1 MINYE
6 SIKEDI
12 LKNNKDLSD
21 FQVNKYLLG
30 LMVFFGTLCFPA
42 FELFYMISR
51 NEVIGV
57 LAILLTIFL
66 GVSVMDYSA
75 KDVEAFDFLYKPFVL
90 YVVCGVV
97 FVGLGF
103 WIKMFL

>member
-12 LKNNKDLSD
+12 LANNEELSD

-51 NEVIGV
+51 NEILGV
-57 LAILLTIFL
+57 LAVLLTIFL
-66 GVSVMDYSA
+66 GVSVMDYSSKDA
-75 KDVEAFDFLYKPFVL
+75 KTFNMLYKPFIL
-90 YVVCGVV
+90 YVVGGVV